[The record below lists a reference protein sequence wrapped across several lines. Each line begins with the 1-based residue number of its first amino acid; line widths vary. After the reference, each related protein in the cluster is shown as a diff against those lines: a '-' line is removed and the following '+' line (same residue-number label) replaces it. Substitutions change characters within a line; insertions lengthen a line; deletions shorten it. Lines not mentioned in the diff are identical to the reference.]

1 MQDCGGGLETLNG
14 GSCCAFT
21 SCTIIEL
28 IKYFV
33 CCFLQIKHWERIK
46 CKPNSLPIVH
56 KMHVKIGD
64 TVKVIA
70 GRDKGKIGEITKIIK
85 HNSTVV
91 VSEVNVKTK
100 HAKSKEQGEPGQIL
114 KVLFPPTALACLV
127 YKSPTVNAG
136 FLYIVF
142 VHFFFSFY
150 RLKHLFIAQM

>member
-1 MQDCGGGLETLNG
+1 
-14 GSCCAFT
+14 
-21 SCTIIEL
+21 
-28 IKYFV
+28 
-33 CCFLQIKHWERIK
+33 
-46 CKPNSLPIVH
+46 
-56 KMHVKIGD
+56 MHVKIGD

-114 KVLFPPTALACLV
+114 KVLFPLTALACLV
-127 YKSPTVNAG
+127 YKLPTVNAG

-142 VHFFFSFY
+142 VHFFFFSFY